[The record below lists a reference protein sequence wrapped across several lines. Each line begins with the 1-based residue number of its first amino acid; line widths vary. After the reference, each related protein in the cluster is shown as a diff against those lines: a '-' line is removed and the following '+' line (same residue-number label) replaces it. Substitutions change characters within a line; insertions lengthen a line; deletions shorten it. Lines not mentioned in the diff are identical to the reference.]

1 MFTKSRPIGLIP
13 ISNTEFVVVR
23 SFEFKMH
30 QIHFQL
36 GLCSRPGWGSLRPSD
51 FLVGWRRVYLVYIP
65 LSLDAFAVSI
75 SPPSATR
82 IQSRCH
88 SGILTGCLNPRLSP
102 GWDISWIVMT
112 ITKASI
118 RGLTTS
124 YTLVLFFWLE
134 MNVDVWKTCRRLGE
148 LLRQEQERLRAMMME
163 GHTIYREYAQQGQD
177 AKISKQVRT
186 DGMDTSQVP
195 L

>member
-1 MFTKSRPIGLIP
+1 
-13 ISNTEFVVVR
+13 
-23 SFEFKMH
+23 
-30 QIHFQL
+30 
-36 GLCSRPGWGSLRPSD
+36 
-51 FLVGWRRVYLVYIP
+51 
-65 LSLDAFAVSI
+65 
-75 SPPSATR
+75 
-82 IQSRCH
+82 
-88 SGILTGCLNPRLSP
+88 
-102 GWDISWIVMT
+102 MT